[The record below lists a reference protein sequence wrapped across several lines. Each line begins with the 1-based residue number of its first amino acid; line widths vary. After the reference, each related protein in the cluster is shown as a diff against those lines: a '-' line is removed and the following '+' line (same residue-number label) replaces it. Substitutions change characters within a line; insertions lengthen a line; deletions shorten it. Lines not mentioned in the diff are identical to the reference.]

1 VRGGRSEREREGR
14 GARRECEG
22 RGAKKERSEKG
33 EGDEKL
39 VANLVEIL
47 IFLQYLVHSTPSSR
61 NGIRYWVYSKK

>member
-1 VRGGRSEREREGR
+1 MRQRKGGERRKRSEKRVRRERSEKG
-14 GARRECEG
+14 
-22 RGAKKERSEKG
+22 EKG